1 MVKGGL
7 RIKINLDGRLNMSEK
22 DILIVEDATVIA
34 EHIKMLV
41 ENQGYRVPAI
51 STTAEDAIEQVEN
64 IDPALV
70 LMDIQLIGEMD
81 GIQATRE
88 INRRYNGKIPIVYIT
103 AYGDQA
109 TLERARNSGAQALF
123 TKPVKKNALN
133 WILNWV
139 FSNSDGSSKPPGSLQ
154 AWFFENDQSV
164 SAG

>member
-1 MVKGGL
+1 MAVKPL
-7 RIKINLDGRLNMSEK
+7 EYERITMSEK

-41 ENQGYRVPAI
+41 ENQGYEVPAI
-51 STTAEDAIEQVEN
+51 SATAEDAIEKVQE

-81 GIQATRE
+81 GIEATRE
-88 INRRYNGKIPIVYIT
+88 INRRYNGNIPVVYIT

-109 TLERARNSGAQALF
+109 TLKRAKESGARALF

-139 FSNSDGSSKPPGSLQ
+139 FDPQNNPPKPPGSLQ
-154 AWFFENDQSV
+154 AWFFEDEKTV
-164 SAG
+164 